1 MLLGAGWQLLAG
13 EAAAL
18 TLGDLVVH
26 SRPGEPLRGSIPLTL
41 QGEEQLSRLHVTPA
55 TAEAYA
61 QQQVHRPSFL
71 EGLRIG
77 LFSSDTT
84 SARIQLFGEL
94 PWQGDEALL
103 LLNVVW
109 PEGQLS
115 RGFHIA
121 GVSPEADLGRHPP
134 RFIEVAEN
142 ETLDAIAIRLSE
154 GGNRSYLHM
163 MYALFLAN
171 PDAFYNGNMNNL
183 KGGARLRVPSGEE
196 LYRLKNREVFD
207 GIHRQMEQWQQQRE
221 YSPAASKQ
229 AGAVLSGTRDAER
242 PAREL
247 KSEPVALQQQ
257 LQQLAGEN
265 EAIQSR
271 NEELKA
277 RLARLEQQMQRMTEQ
292 VLDYPTAGE
301 QPAAAAAQSPASQES
316 AAAQEPATAGS
327 GEAGSEGL
335 PAYILLLAMALALG
349 AGVMV
354 RRFALDRQGRRG

>member
-94 PWQGDEALL
+94 PWQGEEALL

-221 YSPAASKQ
+221 YSPAAP
-229 AGAVLSGTRDAER
+229 TER

-265 EAIQSR
+265 EAIQRR

-292 VLDYPTAGE
+292 VLDYPTTEA
-301 QPAAAAAQSPASQES
+301 QSAAVAAQS
-316 AAAQEPATAGS
+316 AAATHEPATAGS
-327 GEAGSEGL
+327 GETGSDETGSEGL